1 MRTTF
6 LAVLTL
12 CPTNDGDCVGLS
24 RGYKFLIPVV
34 PFIAFIYLFYQLGAF
49 LPLPAKTHFFW
60 RVESRSLTEECVLRI
75 GAMGVTLMAVLSGF
89 GSICAGW
96 ETYLARHRLIIPV
109 DSEVTGRLVSDAD
122 VVRARTSVE
131 MTQQLIH
138 EKRRKI
144 QQLEGRIHEKTQEPS
159 SFMNRIVTSV
169 RGSSDHQGTVISSYL
184 SNSRTR
190 RS

>member
-1 MRTTF
+1 MF
-6 LAVLTL
+6 LVVIPPFLISDG
-12 CPTNDGDCVGLS
+12 NDDVGLS
-24 RGYKFLIPVV
+24 RGYRILIPGIPFVV
-34 PFIAFIYLFYQLGAF
+34 FIYLFYQLGAF
-49 LPLPAKTHFFW
+49 LPLPEKTHFFW

-96 ETYLARHRLIIPV
+96 ETYLARHRLVMPV

-138 EKRRKI
+138 E
-144 QQLEGRIHEKTQEPS
+144 
-159 SFMNRIVTSV
+159 
-169 RGSSDHQGTVISSYL
+169 
-184 SNSRTR
+184 
-190 RS
+190 